1 MAICRAGF
9 LSSFILVYYIAM
21 TSSMTPDLTELRNKV
36 SKIRMTPKGNLWATG
51 HFMGK
56 KSVMDSPLMKSAF
69 EDVKIPT
76 GRAVSLHRVEDLKAL
91 LFQMWKTAQQ
101 TQQKHAL
108 NV

>member
-1 MAICRAGF
+1 
-9 LSSFILVYYIAM
+9 
-21 TSSMTPDLTELRNKV
+21 
-36 SKIRMTPKGNLWATG
+36 
-51 HFMGK
+51 MGK

-76 GRAVSLHRVEDLKAL
+76 GRAVSLHRVEDLQAL